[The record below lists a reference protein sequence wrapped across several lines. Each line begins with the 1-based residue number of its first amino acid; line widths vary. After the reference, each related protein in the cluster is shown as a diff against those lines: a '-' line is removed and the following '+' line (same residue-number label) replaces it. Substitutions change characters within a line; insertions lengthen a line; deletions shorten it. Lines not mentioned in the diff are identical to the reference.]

1 MRTNTD
7 LATVEGTNEA
17 ARRAVNGIIVASG
30 SGAAYCKIWQLH
42 EPGVLAVLRAC
53 DRARFAKGLP
63 WADALDELPTRLRHE
78 LNYWWQRL
86 RGQK

>member
-42 EPGVLAVLRAC
+42 EPNVLAVLRAC

-78 LNYWWQRL
+78 LNYWWRRL